1 MTRIRERER
10 QSEKK
15 KRERQ
20 IVRQT
25 KRDKQRQTKGQKHS
39 LTDRLSDTDCH
50 RTDQHKQK
58 QTGKA
63 QIDIDKERQTMKE
76 NEKKDE
82 KILFLT
88 SLYMLIRHVYRL
100 LQDFF

>member
-1 MTRIRERER
+1 M
-10 QSEKK
+10 
-15 KRERQ
+15 
-20 IVRQT
+20 
-25 KRDKQRQTKGQKHS
+25 
-39 LTDRLSDTDCH
+39 
-50 RTDQHKQK
+50 QK

-100 LQDFF
+100 L